1 MAGVFLNIDPPHP
14 SPPGECVPLVR
25 GEDTLAGWRGGWGVK
40 ILEDARHSS
49 VLSVCKYFVGQT
61 HSLFCDSPLLSGRD
75 PPPPPPYEGSN
86 VFSNPHGVGR
96 LSGTRVWRR
105 WLSRLRRCAPRW
117 ESIPPSAT
125 GRTSTGTGS
134 WPSYSSRS
142 SMHTRWGN
150 RGKPRS

>member
-14 SPPGECVPLVR
+14 SPPGVSVPPRLWCGGR
-25 GEDTLAGWRGGWGVK
+25 THSPGGEGGGGVN

-49 VLSVCKYFVGQT
+49 VLYVCKYFVGQT

-75 PPPPPPYEGSN
+75 PPPYEHSN
-86 VFSNPHGVGR
+86 VFSNPRGVGR

-105 WLSRLRRCAPRW
+105 WLSRLLRCAPRW
-117 ESIPPSAT
+117 GSIPPSAT

-150 RGKPRS
+150 RET